1 MEKFNNIYMN
11 LINANYYKSSAI
23 ESINFNFIMFEMV
36 DSTEIYFKKAYI
48 GRVDKTKFNNVD
60 TVMMQ
65 KRNFTSIVKN
75 YIYKLKC
82 LTHSYKC
89 DLEKFILCLYVCDIL
104 SVNQYNYLYA
114 KLQEFEKNC
123 WQSSTNII

>member
-48 GRVDKTKFNNVD
+48 GRVDKTEFNNVD

-82 LTHSYKC
+82 LTHSYKR
-89 DLEKFILCLYVCDIL
+89 DLENFILCLYVCDIL
-104 SVNQYNYLYA
+104 SINQYNYLYA
-114 KLQEFEKNC
+114 KLQEFEKYC
-123 WQSSTNII
+123 